1 MIKKGD
7 QMYNI
12 EFMLN
17 LCYFIIALYF
27 IIIVGDILWTAFWK
41 LRNRVK
47 DHIKY
52 MEGYKR
58 NKTK

>member
-1 MIKKGD
+1 
-7 QMYNI
+7 MYNI

-41 LRNRVK
+41 LRNRVN